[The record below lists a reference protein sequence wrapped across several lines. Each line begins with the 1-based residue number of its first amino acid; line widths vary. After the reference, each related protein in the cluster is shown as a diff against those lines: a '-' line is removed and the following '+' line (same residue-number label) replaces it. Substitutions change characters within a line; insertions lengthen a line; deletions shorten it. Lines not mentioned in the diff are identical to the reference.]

1 MKYKV
6 LKKQQ
11 NSSKCIVC
19 GLQNGLGLK
28 ACFYEL
34 ENGELAAIFKPI
46 DEHQSYPGRMH
57 GGISSAILD
66 EVIGRAILIKD
77 ESMWGVTTEL
87 ILKYK
92 KPVPLNEELKVVGRI
107 TRDTKRLFEGTGEI
121 ILKNGDVA
129 VTAAGKYI
137 KMPLDK
143 ITDSDF
149 DKDEWGVFH
158 SENDPD
164 EIELNY

>member
-6 LKKQQ
+6 VKKQQ

-19 GLQNGLGLK
+19 GLQNDLGLK
-28 ACFYEL
+28 ASFYEL
-34 ENGELAAIFKPI
+34 ENGELAAMFKPM

-57 GGISSAILD
+57 GGVSSAILD

-87 ILKYK
+87 VLKYK

-129 VTAAGKYI
+129 VTAEGKYI
-137 KMPLDK
+137 KMSLEK
-143 ITDSDF
+143 ITDSEF
-149 DKDEWGVFH
+149 DKGEWGVFH
-158 SENDPD
+158 SEDDPD
-164 EIELNY
+164 EIELGY

>member
-6 LKKQQ
+6 VKKQQ

-19 GLQNGLGLK
+19 GLQNDLGLK
-28 ACFYEL
+28 ASFYEL

-57 GGISSAILD
+57 GGVSSAILD

-87 ILKYK
+87 VLKYK

-137 KMPLDK
+137 KMSLDK
-143 ITDSDF
+143 ITDSEF
-149 DKDEWGVFH
+149 DKGEWGVFH
-158 SENDPD
+158 SGDDPD
-164 EIELNY
+164 EIELGY

>member
-6 LKKQQ
+6 VKKQQ

-19 GLQNGLGLK
+19 GLQNDLGLK
-28 ACFYEL
+28 ASFYEL
-34 ENGELAAIFKPI
+34 ENGELAAIFKPM

-57 GGISSAILD
+57 GGVSSAILD

-87 ILKYK
+87 VLKYK

-129 VTAAGKYI
+129 VTAEGKYI
-137 KMPLDK
+137 KMSLEK
-143 ITDSDF
+143 ITDSEF
-149 DKDEWGVFH
+149 DKGEWGVFH
-158 SENDPD
+158 SEDDPD
-164 EIELNY
+164 EIELGY